1 MSYLF
6 LIIGLVILAFGG
18 DLLVKSAVSI
28 TKKMNVSPLLIGV
41 TVVSFGT
48 SFPELLV
55 SLQAA
60 IDGNSG
66 IAIGNVVGSNI
77 ANIGLVLGVTVL
89 ISPMMIDRKKYIFSW
104 LSMLLSALLFIW
116 FSVDLII
123 SFYEGLCL
131 IFLLIAFILFSIKF
145 NKSEP
150 VEVESDEISSMPLI
164 LLYFV
169 LGSIGLYFGADLLV
183 QNAVIIAKNW
193 GVSELVI
200 GATVIALGTSL
211 PELATSSLAAIRGHN
226 TISIGNLIG
235 SNIFNVFAVVGI
247 TSAVKSIKV
256 DASVLL
262 FDFPVML
269 GLTLFLGI
277 ILLGSK
283 ISRLIGFGFLAIYLA
298 YVIYSFLT

>member
-6 LIIGLVILAFGG
+6 LIIGFVILVFGG

-77 ANIGLVLGVTVL
+77 ANIGLVFGVTVL

-247 TSAVKSIKV
+247 TSVVKSIKV

-269 GLTLFLGI
+269 GLTLFLGV

-283 ISRLIGFGFLAIYLA
+283 ISRLIGFGLLAIYLS
-298 YVIYSFLT
+298 YIIYSFLI

>member
-6 LIIGLVILAFGG
+6 LIIGFVILVFGG

-77 ANIGLVLGVTVL
+77 ANIGLVFGVTVL

-247 TSAVKSIKV
+247 TSAVKAIKV

-269 GLTLFLGI
+269 GLTLFLGV

-283 ISRLIGFGFLAIYLA
+283 ISRLIGFGLLAIYLS
-298 YVIYSFLT
+298 YIIYSFLI

>member
-6 LIIGLVILAFGG
+6 LIIGFVILVFGG

-269 GLTLFLGI
+269 GLTLFLGV

-283 ISRLIGFGFLAIYLA
+283 ISRLIGFGLLAIYLS
-298 YVIYSFLT
+298 YIIYSFLI

>member
-6 LIIGLVILAFGG
+6 LILGLVILAFGG

-60 IDGNSG
+60 LDGNSG
-66 IAIGNVVGSNI
+66 IAVGNIVGSNI

-89 ISPMMIDRKKYIFSW
+89 ISPMIIDRKKYIFSW

-116 FSVDLII
+116 FSIDLTI
-123 SFYEGLCL
+123 SFYEALCL

-145 NKSEP
+145 NKSESID
-150 VEVESDEISSMPLI
+150 VDGDEISSLPLI
-164 LLYFV
+164 ILYFV

-262 FDFPVML
+262 FDFPIML
-269 GLTLFLGI
+269 GLTLFLGV

-283 ISRLIGFGFLAIYLA
+283 ISRLIGFGLLVIYLS
-298 YVIYSFLT
+298 YIIYSFLI

>member
-6 LIIGLVILAFGG
+6 LIIGFVILVFGG

-247 TSAVKSIKV
+247 TSAVKAIKV

-269 GLTLFLGI
+269 GLTLFLGV

-283 ISRLIGFGFLAIYLA
+283 ISRLIGFGLLAIYLS
-298 YVIYSFLT
+298 YIIYSFLI

>member
-6 LIIGLVILAFGG
+6 LILGLVILAFGG

-60 IDGNSG
+60 LDGNSG
-66 IAIGNVVGSNI
+66 IAVGNIVGSNI

-89 ISPMMIDRKKYIFSW
+89 ISPMIIDRKKYIFSW

-116 FSVDLII
+116 FSIDLTI
-123 SFYEGLCL
+123 SFYEALCL

-150 VEVESDEISSMPLI
+150 IDVDGDEISSLPLI
-164 LLYFV
+164 ILYFV
-169 LGSIGLYFGADLLV
+169 LGSIGLYFVADFLV
-183 QNAVIIAKNW
+183 QNAVIIAN
-193 GVSELVI
+193 
-200 GATVIALGTSL
+200 
-211 PELATSSLAAIRGHN
+211 N
-226 TISIGNLIG
+226 
-235 SNIFNVFAVVGI
+235 
-247 TSAVKSIKV
+247 
-256 DASVLL
+256 
-262 FDFPVML
+262 
-269 GLTLFLGI
+269 
-277 ILLGSK
+277 
-283 ISRLIGFGFLAIYLA
+283 
-298 YVIYSFLT
+298 

>member
-6 LIIGLVILAFGG
+6 LIIGFVILVFGG

-28 TKKMNVSPLLIGV
+28 TKKMNVSPLLIGI

-104 LSMLLSALLFIW
+104 LSMLFSALLFIW

-269 GLTLFLGI
+269 GLTLFLGL

>member
-6 LIIGLVILAFGG
+6 LIIGFVILVFGG

-77 ANIGLVLGVTVL
+77 ANIGLVFGVTVL

-269 GLTLFLGI
+269 GLTLFLGV

-283 ISRLIGFGFLAIYLA
+283 ISRLIGFGLLAIYLS
-298 YVIYSFLT
+298 YIIYSFLI

>member
-6 LIIGLVILAFGG
+6 LIIGFVILVFGG

-247 TSAVKSIKV
+247 TSAVKAIKV

-269 GLTLFLGI
+269 GLTLFLGV

-283 ISRLIGFGFLAIYLA
+283 ISRLIGFGLLAIYLS
-298 YVIYSFLT
+298 YITYSFLI